1 MEAQLVNLIAS
12 TTQSARRLLEREFAE
27 QLEGSFDL
35 RPSGPLP
42 ESAGS
47 HLDARQ
53 ILLRNKLYALVR
65 HKMAAGKNQE
75 QAVLEV
81 CRSAAFTTLNR
92 FSALKMLE
100 ARGLI
105 SRG

>member
-1 MEAQLVNLIAS
+1 MKPELVNLIAS

-42 ESAGS
+42 ENAGS

-53 ILLRNKLYALVR
+53 ALLRDKLYALVH
-65 HKMAAGKNQE
+65 HKLAAGKPQA
-75 QAVLEV
+75 QAVQ
-81 CRSAAFTTLNR
+81 FP
-92 FSALKMLE
+92 
-100 ARGLI
+100 
-105 SRG
+105 